1 MKKRYLFG
9 FLIATFVIEVLIV
22 VLTLNK
28 TYKVDTVRINELTN
42 EITNNFDNED
52 KYPKDM
58 FYSIIDDNGK
68 LIFDNNNPSKSL
80 TEAYRNQDTIIDFSI
95 NGNNYKLLVRSSV
108 QDFIDENNR
117 TIILTVSVS
126 SSIQILVVILYYLY
140 LQKTI
145 IKPFSSLRS
154 FAERVANGNLD
165 IPLTMD
171 KGNNFGA
178 FTESFDIMREELKKA
193 RIKEKEANDSK
204 RELVAKLSHDIKTP
218 VASIKSTSELGV
230 VVSKDEKEKSYFSTI
245 NTKAD
250 QISTLI
256 SNLLT
261 SSVNEL
267 TSIQINPVECSSLII
282 KELVKN
288 SDYLSKVKE
297 FDVKECLIYA
307 DRVRLQQVIDNV
319 ISNSYKY
326 AGTDI
331 EIKTNIDGDYF
342 SLEIKDFGNTID
354 DLEIPLLFE
363 KYKRGSNSKDKDGVG
378 LGLFI
383 SKEFIEAM
391 EGILEIKNDNPGFK
405 VIIKL
410 RII

>member
-9 FLIATFVIEVLIV
+9 FLIATFIIEVLIV
-22 VLTLNK
+22 VLTLNR

-95 NGNNYKLLVRSSV
+95 NGNNYKLLVKSSI

-218 VASIKSTSELGV
+218 VASIKSTS
-230 VVSKDEKEKSYFSTI
+230 
-245 NTKAD
+245 
-250 QISTLI
+250 
-256 SNLLT
+256 
-261 SSVNEL
+261 
-267 TSIQINPVECSSLII
+267 
-282 KELVKN
+282 
-288 SDYLSKVKE
+288 
-297 FDVKECLIYA
+297 
-307 DRVRLQQVIDNV
+307 
-319 ISNSYKY
+319 
-326 AGTDI
+326 
-331 EIKTNIDGDYF
+331 
-342 SLEIKDFGNTID
+342 
-354 DLEIPLLFE
+354 
-363 KYKRGSNSKDKDGVG
+363 
-378 LGLFI
+378 
-383 SKEFIEAM
+383 
-391 EGILEIKNDNPGFK
+391 
-405 VIIKL
+405 
-410 RII
+410 